1 MQKSKLDVKTILN
14 IVLII
19 ILAII
24 SFVLV
29 VVGYIISSVDPNH
42 SITGYSIA
50 ISFVGVFATFG
61 GAYLGAK
68 ISGDNA
74 RNLEIDRQNREKNE
88 TTLRVKTLLKMNLDK
103 LNNLHEF
110 ICDFYMITRG
120 DFLLD
125 LIKNR
130 KELYNDNYSPK
141 KKQTGEFKT
150 SAYIENYLKN
160 MIKSVDC
167 GRNIYNLIDDID
179 DLIKEITKDL
189 MYLEEK
195 ELQIIFQLKQTLQI
209 LKSLIDYNSK
219 KNVYTLPNIEEQR
232 DYERLKVYFMHFSI
246 LFIDLNEIILNID
259 LKSELEQSE
268 VEGQVKETDL

>member
-1 MQKSKLDVKTILN
+1 MIKFIKLNWSYFLVGAIGGVIVVALILLLQHAMNWIESLN
-14 IVLII
+14 IVIS
-19 ILAII
+19 ILAL
-24 SFVLV
+24 FC
-29 VVGYIISSVDPNH
+29 
-42 SITGYSIA
+42 
-50 ISFVGVFATFG
+50 TFL

-74 RNLEIDRQNREKNE
+74 RNLEIDRQNREKND

-219 KNVYTLPNIEEQR
+219 KTFILYLI
-232 DYERLKVYFMHFSI
+232 LK
-246 LFIDLNEIILNID
+246 NKEIMNA
-259 LKSELEQSE
+259 
-268 VEGQVKETDL
+268 

>member
-110 ICDFYMITRG
+110 ICD
-120 DFLLD
+120 
-125 LIKNR
+125 
-130 KELYNDNYSPK
+130 
-141 KKQTGEFKT
+141 
-150 SAYIENYLKN
+150 
-160 MIKSVDC
+160 
-167 GRNIYNLIDDID
+167 
-179 DLIKEITKDL
+179 
-189 MYLEEK
+189 
-195 ELQIIFQLKQTLQI
+195 
-209 LKSLIDYNSK
+209 
-219 KNVYTLPNIEEQR
+219 
-232 DYERLKVYFMHFSI
+232 
-246 LFIDLNEIILNID
+246 
-259 LKSELEQSE
+259 
-268 VEGQVKETDL
+268 

>member
-24 SFVLV
+24 SFVL

>member
-24 SFVLV
+24 SFVL

-219 KNVYTLPNIEEQR
+219 KMFILYLI
-232 DYERLKVYFMHFSI
+232 LK
-246 LFIDLNEIILNID
+246 NKEIMNA
-259 LKSELEQSE
+259 
-268 VEGQVKETDL
+268 